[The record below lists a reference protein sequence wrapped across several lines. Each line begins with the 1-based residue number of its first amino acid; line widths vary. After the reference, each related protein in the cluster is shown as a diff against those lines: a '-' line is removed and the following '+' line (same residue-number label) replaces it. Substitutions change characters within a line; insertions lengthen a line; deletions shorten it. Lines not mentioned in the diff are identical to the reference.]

1 MATAWF
7 IDGAYA
13 MKAWN
18 RVSTHD
24 ERMDYALLR
33 AEIEDDAGETIG
45 DAYYFN
51 CDSDPPS
58 AAQNNFHRFLASP
71 PPRGAGLRVKLYWLQ
86 SYPLHWP
93 ASMGGDPVVHPTNG
107 QPYIQKTQKGVD
119 VGLAFHLM
127 RSYSKRGW
135 KKLYLVA
142 GDGDF
147 HEVIQHLVEN
157 EDVHVTLIGTNDS
170 ISGQLAPY
178 ADNVVDFGEIK
189 AKIVR
194 QAPPA
199 TSTFSP
205 IASDSEAAE

>member
-18 RVSTHD
+18 RVSSHD
-24 ERMDYALLR
+24 QRMDYALLR
-33 AEIEDDAGETIG
+33 AEIEDDAGESIG

-58 AAQNNFHRFLASP
+58 ASPSNFHRFLASP

-93 ASMGGDPVVHPTNG
+93 VSMGGEPVVHPTTG
-107 QPYIQKTQKGVD
+107 EPYVQKTQKGVD

-135 KKLYLVA
+135 KKLYLMA

-189 AKIVR
+189 TKIVR
-194 QAPPA
+194 LAAPTA
-199 TSTFSP
+199 SSFSP
-205 IASDSEAAE
+205 AAPSSEGAE